1 MKAWMVGFTCVFTK
15 AFAMYVGNPASCE
28 FPKEGL
34 FSSEE
39 DRVAIK
45 VAYQTEVVLD
55 RKMENTVTHSRVEN
69 AGLRFEQG
77 VVFVNFLDRLE
88 IIASLGTLQIGLSKD
103 IVPGAK
109 LSLDTHANFSWSIGG
124 QSELIL
130 WGNTSLGVVANYLA
144 SSMTPETLFLNHKPI
159 AEDST
164 KLSYNTWQVALA
176 LSQKVD
182 PFSVYIG
189 GVYSYAT
196 LQMQSGVFQNFLGSG
211 VQEETYRNRHALSMV
226 LGVSLAAHKA
236 YTLNVETQAF
246 GQIAIGMNMC
256 LRF

>member
-1 MKAWMVGFTCVFTK
+1 MKAWTVGFACVLTK
-15 AFAMYVGNPASCE
+15 ACAMYVGNPASCE

-39 DRVAIK
+39 NRVAVK
-45 VAYQTEVVLD
+45 VAYQTEAVLD

-69 AGLRFEQG
+69 VGLRFEQG
-77 VVFVNFLDRLE
+77 AIFINFLDRLE
-88 IIASLGTLQIGLSKD
+88 IIASLGTLQIGLDKD
-103 IVPGAK
+103 LAPGAK
-109 LSLDTHANFSWSIGG
+109 LSFDTHADFSWSIGG

-144 SSMTPETLFLNHKPI
+144 SSMTPETLFLNHTPI
-159 AEDST
+159 MEKST

-182 PFSVYIG
+182 PFSIYIG

-196 LQMQSGVFQNFLGSG
+196 LRLQSGVFQRFLGSG

-236 YTLNVETQAF
+236 CTLNVETQAL
-246 GQIAIGMNMC
+246 GQVAIGMNMC